1 MVVGCSSEITYY
13 YRVVDSIWLTVDIEK
28 SSLDVDLIRN
38 MLNYAL
44 FSSWLQRFPCLAEVC
59 PRHQLQN

>member
-13 YRVVDSIWLTVDIEK
+13 YRVVDSIWLIVDIEK

-38 MLNYAL
+38 MLNYAPFSLLAAAVSL
-44 FSSWLQRFPCLAEVC
+44 FG
-59 PRHQLQN
+59 